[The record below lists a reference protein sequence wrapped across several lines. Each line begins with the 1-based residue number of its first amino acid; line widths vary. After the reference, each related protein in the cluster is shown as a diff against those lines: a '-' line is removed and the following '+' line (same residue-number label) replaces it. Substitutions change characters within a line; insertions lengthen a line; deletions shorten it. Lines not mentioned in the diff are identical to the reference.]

1 MPATSH
7 RPTERVLDI
16 LELLA
21 STPEGLT
28 LTEISH
34 TLDAPKSSIMPLVHT
49 MAHRKFI
56 FLNKNT
62 SRYQIGIAAFSV
74 GTSYTSSMTALEFI
88 HQEMK
93 TIVRQTQETCQLGIQ
108 EQSNLLYI
116 AKEESE
122 APIRLVSYV
131 GKRMPLYCTAMGKAI
146 LSHASPQK
154 VRELYPRGL
163 YPVTPKTITDFDVLF
178 RELELC
184 RIREYAEEREEATEQ
199 ILCIAVSLVKD
210 HEVVGGL
217 SVSVPIY
224 RDTPEKSERII
235 TLLKESKGKIEAYF
249 RENDLD
255 ASSLTL
261 LHP

>member
-93 TIVRQTQETCQLGIQ
+93 TIVRQTQETSHPSCVLCRQT
-108 EQSNLLYI
+108 NAALLYGNG
-116 AKEESE
+116 KGNPLPCFPSE
-122 APIRLVSYV
+122 
-131 GKRMPLYCTAMGKAI
+131 GKRA
-146 LSHASPQK
+146 LSARLIS
-154 VRELYPRGL
+154 GN
-163 YPVTPKTITDFDVLF
+163 PKNHYGF
-178 RELELC
+178 
-184 RIREYAEEREEATEQ
+184 
-199 ILCIAVSLVKD
+199 
-210 HEVVGGL
+210 
-217 SVSVPIY
+217 
-224 RDTPEKSERII
+224 
-235 TLLKESKGKIEAYF
+235 
-249 RENDLD
+249 
-255 ASSLTL
+255 
-261 LHP
+261 